1 MSIAS
6 AIINARQRIA
16 DTYTAINNKG
26 GTLPSVQNSSN
37 LGNSIN
43 SIPSGISSV
52 TVTKVGSTGTAGVYT
67 SSSAGSIV
75 CAANYNKDFSL
86 TKGETYYVMGE
97 RKLGSN
103 YSWSKQ
109 FTIIVS

>member
-16 DTYTAINNKG
+16 DTYTVINNKG

-43 SIPSGISSV
+43 SIPLGISSV
-52 TVTKVGSTGTAGVYT
+52 TATSVKSNAIAGVFT
-67 SSSAGSIV
+67 SSSDSSIIH
-75 CAANYNKDFSL
+75 AENYKKDFSL
-86 TKGETYYVMGE
+86 TKGETYYV
-97 RKLGSN
+97 LSN
-103 YSWSKQ
+103 KQSGNLWSQQ